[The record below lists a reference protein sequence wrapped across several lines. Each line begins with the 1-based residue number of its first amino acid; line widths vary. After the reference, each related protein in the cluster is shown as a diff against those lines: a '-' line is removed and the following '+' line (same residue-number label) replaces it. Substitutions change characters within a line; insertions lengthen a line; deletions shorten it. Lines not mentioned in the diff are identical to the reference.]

1 MRNVIVCAAPAG
13 YGSDPVLDSREP
25 LLGVPMGLPAQADCR
40 LDKGELYAL
49 RNSVAGKAGG
59 RKGLTAA
66 CRPGSRSEVYH

>member
-1 MRNVIVCAAPAG
+1 MCNVIVGAAPAG

-40 LDKGELYAL
+40 LDKGELCAL

-59 RKGLTAA
+59 RIGLTAA